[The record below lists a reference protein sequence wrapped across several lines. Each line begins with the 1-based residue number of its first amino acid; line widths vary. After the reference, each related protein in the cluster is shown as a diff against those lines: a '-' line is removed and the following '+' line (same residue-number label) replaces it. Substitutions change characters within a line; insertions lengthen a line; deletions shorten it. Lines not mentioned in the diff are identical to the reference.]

1 MYRNLLNGGIEMVKF
16 AVSVILGI
24 VLLLSLSWYYV
35 KIEDKIFKRK

>member
-1 MYRNLLNGGIEMVKF
+1 MVKF

-35 KIEDKIFKRK
+35 KIEEKKFKRK

>member
-1 MYRNLLNGGIEMVKF
+1 MVKF

-35 KIEDKIFKRK
+35 KIEEKNLKENNNTLN